1 MLLKQY
7 KEYLLQEIKDSTIL
21 VEKKMELLDVVDSV
35 SEEVVSEENDS
46 VFFIFRT
53 YGIEVETFRTFA
65 KNQRV
70 KDFLD
75 L

>member
-1 MLLKQY
+1 MLLEKY
-7 KEYLLQEIKDSTIL
+7 KEYLLQEIKDSQIL

-35 SEEVVSEENDS
+35 SEDVVSEENDS

-53 YGIEVETFRTFA
+53 YGVEVETFRTFS
-65 KNQRV
+65 KNQKL